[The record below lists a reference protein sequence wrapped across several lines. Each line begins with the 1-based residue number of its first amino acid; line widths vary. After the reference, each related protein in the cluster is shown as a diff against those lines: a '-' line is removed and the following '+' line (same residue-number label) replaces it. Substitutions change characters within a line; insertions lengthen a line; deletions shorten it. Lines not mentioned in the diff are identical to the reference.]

1 MSGTIDFAGEPHIGI
16 FARVVGALA
25 VVPPDA
31 PEKFLGRLEEELE
44 VEIVRTTVQGMRI
57 VGSLVTGNSRG
68 LVVSGHATKEEISEL
83 EEHTEVLPLKS
94 RMNACGN
101 IILANDS
108 FVALHPEL
116 EEEEAEEVADFLGV
130 KRVRLSL
137 GGMKAVGM
145 AAVATNHGILV
156 NPRASMEEI
165 ALLEEVGHAPVGRGS
180 VNMGSGLVGS
190 GLLVNERGYLA
201 GFESSGFELGRIE
214 EIFGFVG

>member
-16 FARVVGALA
+16 FARVVGDLA

-31 PEKFLGRLEEELE
+31 SDRFLGRLEEDLK
-44 VEIVRTTVQGMRI
+44 VETVRTTVQGMRI
-57 VGSLVTGNSRG
+57 IGSLVAGNSRG
-68 LVVSGHATKEEISEL
+68 LVVSGHATKEEISAL
-83 EEHTEVLPLKS
+83 EEHAEVLPLKS

-108 FVALHPEL
+108 FLALHPEL
-116 EEEEAEEVADFLGV
+116 EEEVAEEVADFLGTR
-130 KRVRLSL
+130 KIRLSL

-145 AAVATNHGILV
+145 AAVATNRGIMV
-156 NPRASMEEI
+156 NPRASIEEI
-165 ALLEEVGHAPVGRGS
+165 ALLEEVSQLPVGRGS
-180 VNMGSGLVGS
+180 VNMGSGIVGS

-214 EIFGFVG
+214 EIFGFVE